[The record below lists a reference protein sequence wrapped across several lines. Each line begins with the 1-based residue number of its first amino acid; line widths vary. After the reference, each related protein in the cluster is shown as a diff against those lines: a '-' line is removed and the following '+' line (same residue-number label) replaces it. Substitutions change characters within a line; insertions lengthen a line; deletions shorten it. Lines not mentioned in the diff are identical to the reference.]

1 MTRALIPAFALP
13 ALLASALAATPAA
26 AEPAQRAV
34 AQCRA
39 ELLSLFPEGA
49 VSSYRVTDI
58 SGNSRRTRVTI
69 SVTAEGVETADD
81 FTRMRDLGCHQI
93 QGYLFGR
100 PMTFEKASEL
110 VSGTQHR
117 LSA

>member
-1 MTRALIPAFALP
+1 MTRALIPAFALS

-39 ELLSLFPEGA
+39 ELLSRFPEGA

-69 SVTAEGVETADD
+69 SVTADRRYTFDCAAGAD
-81 FTRMRDLGCHQI
+81 
-93 QGYLFGR
+93 GR
-100 PMTFEKASEL
+100 I
-110 VSGTQHR
+110 
-117 LSA
+117 LSADFNPPRQAQQASATDR